1 MMPASAKKN
10 KLSSQWPV
18 AFWIAVVVVAL
29 ALPVLSMATSLPST
43 RLIDQTIIAQC
54 PIAQQKD
61 CMAAADLLQAL
72 ASFYEIVIFFLLAL
86 IALIAS
92 LVYLSIKSASKRQI
106 EEQFENDFKSEWFQ
120 DRLQRHVDAASLKLA
135 ADSARRIENLE
146 KAVIALNKQDQTEDQ
161 GEGTLIIVP
170 GERNGAR

>member
-1 MMPASAKKN
+1 
-10 KLSSQWPV
+10 
-18 AFWIAVVVVAL
+18 
-29 ALPVLSMATSLPST
+29 
-43 RLIDQTIIAQC
+43 
-54 PIAQQKD
+54 
-61 CMAAADLLQAL
+61 MAAADLLQAL